1 MKKKKYAVTL
11 YACTTIKVEANSPK
25 EAEQIALDDFKGGKN
40 ALIFDIDQNG
50 YDAECDDDLTDEL
63 EEECV

>member
-40 ALIFDIDQNG
+40 A

-63 EEECV
+63 EKECV